1 MVKNVEY
8 DIKTQYQQMS
18 LDRLGFLYLPGKV
31 VIQDNCYWM
40 LSEGELRSFE
50 LFALIPKRYE
60 HLHQAVRTQNGLAD
74 LHAGRIL
81 VL

>member
-1 MVKNVEY
+1 MVTNVEY

-50 LFALIPKRYE
+50 LFALIP
-60 HLHQAVRTQNGLAD
+60 
-74 LHAGRIL
+74 
-81 VL
+81 

>member
-18 LDRLGFLYLPGKV
+18 LDRLGFLYLPGMV

-50 LFALIPKRYE
+50 LLALIP
-60 HLHQAVRTQNGLAD
+60 
-74 LHAGRIL
+74 
-81 VL
+81 